1 MRIFGWICKG
11 TDGSELRIQREQFGC
26 GFLPNVKMQ
35 RMKHS
40 IALVLAFCAIA
51 SSASA
56 NLGENSERIE
66 DRYGTIVERR
76 LRDDGTVSVVYTKGR
91 YLYMVTFAN
100 SRSISESY
108 SRVNG
113 KDLSEKEIANFL
125 KANSGA
131 KWTSVNAGSERRFE
145 SSDGAAEATYGILNG
160 RPALTVRDV
169 RR

>member
-1 MRIFGWICKG
+1 MECM
-11 TDGSELRIQREQFGC
+11 SQ
-26 GFLPNVKMQ
+26 
-35 RMKHS
+35 S
-40 IALVLAFCAIA
+40 IALLLAFCLIA

-66 DRYGTIVERR
+66 DRYGPIVQRR
-76 LRDDGTVSVVYTKGR
+76 LRDDGTVDVVYTKDR
-91 YLYMVTFAN
+91 YLVMVTFAN

-108 SRVNG
+108 SRGDG
-113 KDLSEKEIANFL
+113 KDLSEKEIAKFL

-131 KWTSVNAGSERRFE
+131 KWMPVTAGKERRFK